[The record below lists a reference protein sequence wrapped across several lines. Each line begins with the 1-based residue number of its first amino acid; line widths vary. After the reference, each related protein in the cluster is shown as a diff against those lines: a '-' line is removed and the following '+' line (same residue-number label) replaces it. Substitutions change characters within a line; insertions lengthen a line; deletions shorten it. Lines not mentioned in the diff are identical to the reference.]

1 MLILFQVE
9 HNWSSGKANI
19 LPGET
24 KLHIKNAFCYPKSH
38 KNLLSFKDIHLNG
51 YHMKT
56 NNERNMEYLYIMKL
70 LFWKNYMFFSYALYY
85 MNISTMGD
93 HNVVN

>member
-1 MLILFQVE
+1 
-9 HNWSSGKANI
+9 
-19 LPGET
+19 
-24 KLHIKNAFCYPKSH
+24 
-38 KNLLSFKDIHLNG
+38 
-51 YHMKT
+51 MKT